1 VTVDTVQLAPGPTR
15 AAAWHHREQG
25 V

>member
-1 VTVDTVQLAPGPTR
+1 VTVDTVQPALGPAR

>member
-1 VTVDTVQLAPGPTR
+1 MTVDTVQPALGPAR